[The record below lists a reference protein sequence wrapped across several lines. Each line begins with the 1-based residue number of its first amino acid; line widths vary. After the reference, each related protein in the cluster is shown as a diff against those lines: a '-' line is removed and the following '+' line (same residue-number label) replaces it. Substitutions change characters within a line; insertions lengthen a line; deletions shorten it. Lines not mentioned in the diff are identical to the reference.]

1 MVRSQ
6 RAAAIKALAKF
17 AEVRHTDDS
26 IGFTLDIADD
36 SDAGIYY
43 TDPDSEELESRSDY
57 SIHITSREG
66 VRHLGNLFEALW
78 EESIPIGE
86 QLERTERPQDGP
98 SKAPR

>member
-1 MVRSQ
+1 VESDHN
-6 RAAAIKALAKF
+6 AAAVKALAKF
-17 AEVRHTDDS
+17 ADVRHTHNS
-26 IGFTLDIADD
+26 IGFTLGIADD

-43 TDPDSEELESRSDY
+43 TDPDSEELESRTDY

-78 EESIPIGE
+78 EEPIPIGE

-98 SKAPR
+98 SKAPG

>member
-1 MVRSQ
+1 VESDHN
-6 RAAAIKALAKF
+6 AAAVKAPAKF
-17 AEVRHTDDS
+17 AEVRH
-26 IGFTLDIADD
+26 ADD

-43 TDPDSEELESRSDY
+43 MDPDSEELESRTDY

-98 SKAPR
+98 SKAPG